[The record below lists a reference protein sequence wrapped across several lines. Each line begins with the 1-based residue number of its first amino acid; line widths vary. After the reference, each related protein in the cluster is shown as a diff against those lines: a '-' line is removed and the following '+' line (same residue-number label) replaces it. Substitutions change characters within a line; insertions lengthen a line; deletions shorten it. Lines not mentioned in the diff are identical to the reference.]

1 MTPFDGTYHPPA
13 PGDGKPHPAPPA
25 RHAPPAG
32 LQRAALAAVLAAS
45 AATHAQPIGTDITNL
60 NLCLYGEAAGQP
72 RTLPGFELHLRTRT
86 VRLAAAVDLKRA
98 LGIPGLA
105 HGAARAVKDAER
117 VTEALRGVG
126 AREVV
131 IAIRGVEDAGT

>member
-1 MTPFDGTYHPPA
+1 MGSRTRRRPRGMLHPPA
-13 PGDGKPHPAPPA
+13 CNLRRCDF
-25 RHAPPAG
+25 RLNAG
-32 LQRAALAAVLAAS
+32 GVAADIEVPTLGAACDPLVALVS
-45 AATHAQPIGTDITNL
+45 TV
-60 NLCLYGEAAGQP
+60 YGEVAGQP

-117 VTEALRGVG
+117 VAGALRGVG